1 MTAPLNNLLEG
12 THMKCAT
19 SFICWLFLLTGIA
32 MAQSPAGGGPIIL
45 APKNGETVASPVTI
59 RIGTRAGSVAAADRS
74 ADRQGAHPHL
84 VIDAPL
90 PEAGKMI
97 PMDSHHIHLMHGETQ
112 KTIPLSVGK
121 HTIQLIEGSM
131 SHVAAADAP
140 HSDPVTFDVK

>member
-1 MTAPLNNLLEG
+1 MLNGLLKG
-12 THMKCAT
+12 IQMKCAT
-19 SFICWLFLLTGIA
+19 SFVCWLFLLTGIA
-32 MAQSPAGGGPIIL
+32 MAQSSGGGVPIIL

-59 RIGTRAGSVAAADRS
+59 RIGTGEGSITAADRS
-74 ADRQGAHPHL
+74 TDKHGAHLHL

-131 SHVAAADAP
+131 SHVVATDAP

>member
-1 MTAPLNNLLEG
+1 
-12 THMKCAT
+12 MKFAT
-19 SFICWLFLLTGIA
+19 SAIFWLLLLAGIA
-32 MAQSPAGGGPIIL
+32 TAQTPTGGVPVIL

-59 RIGTRAGSVAAADRS
+59 RVGTSEGSVTTADQS
-74 ADRQGAHPHL
+74 ANRQGAHLHI

-112 KTIPLSVGK
+112 KTIALAAGK

-131 SHVAAADAP
+131 SHVAAVDAP
-140 HSDPVTFDVK
+140 HSDPVTFNVK